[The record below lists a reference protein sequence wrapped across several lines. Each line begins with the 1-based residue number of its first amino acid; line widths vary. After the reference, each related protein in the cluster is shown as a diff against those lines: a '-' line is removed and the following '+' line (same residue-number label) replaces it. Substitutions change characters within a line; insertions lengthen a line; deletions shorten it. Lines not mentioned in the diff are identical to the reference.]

1 MSTKTKAKITTRD
14 YVKLV
19 EWSEED
25 GVFIGSAPPLIG
37 QCCHGAD
44 EAKVYRELCQI
55 VAEWISIYAKDG
67 RRLPELSSGK
77 AYTGKFILRM
87 KPELHKALALRASAA
102 GDSLNNYVVKKLQPT
117 L

>member
-1 MSTKTKAKITTRD
+1 MNTKTKAKITAKD

-44 EAKVYRELCQI
+44 EAKVYQELCQI
-55 VAEWISIYAKDG
+55 VAEWMSIYAKDG
-67 RRLPELSSGK
+67 RPLPEPSAGRE
-77 AYTGKFILRM
+77 YTGKFILRM
-87 KPELHKALALRASAA
+87 KPELHRALALRASAV
-102 GDSLNNYVVKKLQPT
+102 GDSLNNYVVKKLQPV